1 MIEIMRFRLIPGADV
16 EAFRA
21 ADVRVQSDFAYRQPG
36 LLRRTT
42 ARDRDGA
49 WIVIDLWQSGQAAAA
64 ADKLWGQDP
73 AATEFMSFVDGAT
86 VTTERY
92 AEIG

>member
-1 MIEIMRFRLIPGADV
+1 MIEIMRFRLAPGADE
-16 EAFRA
+16 EAFRE
-21 ADVRVQSDFAYRQPG
+21 ADRRVQCDFAYQQPG

-49 WIVIDLWQSGQAAAA
+49 WIVIDLWQSGQAADA
-64 ADKLWGQDP
+64 ADRRWDVDP
-73 AATEFMSFVDGAT
+73 VTTRFMSFIDADS

-92 AEIG
+92 AELD